1 MIRGGIADKL
11 GNDYEGLWAL
21 NQALQVLHGF
31 ADEIRLEPFDEGG
44 AGFEFRVRTGDA
56 DVWHQCKRRRVSGS
70 WTIRA
75 LEVEEVLAA
84 FARKL
89 PNPRNTCVFV
99 SSDGAQALK
108 TLLDK
113 ASLVEGLAP
122 FVASLGDADALELK
136 ALRTAWNVDDTTA
149 FDWLRRCR
157 VETVSTTSLLD
168 QIDSICRLTFSA
180 SAKLCRERLA
190 AYLDDHLTIHLT
202 TAALRDAVQGLDLG
216 WKAGF
221 DPTLD
226 DRLARA
232 TDDYLGTL
240 TLPLP
245 TTVVDGAI
253 APVVAE
259 ALDGP
264 AKIVVVAGGA
274 GSGKSLAMSSIVA
287 SARQRDWPILALR
300 VDRFLACQSPEEL
313 GEVLLDRR
321 QSPVGALGNRH
332 PRRPTVLLIDQ
343 VDAVS
348 EASGRSSQMRDQ
360 IFRMIEDSGLYR
372 QMKVVIACR
381 SYDLEHDRRLGG
393 QASLPWSKAIKLEPL
408 AWDNGVLPVL
418 KTLGLGARSYSDH
431 ERRLLAIPINL
442 QLFARLHLAGERVDG
457 ELSAARLFDR
467 LLEVRAREFRELG
480 IPWTPQAAL
489 GQVAVHMSDN
499 QELTAPPSVV
509 AAYPG
514 ALDHLASAGLI
525 TVAGGKLQ
533 FAHESFFDHVFA
545 SNFIASGVGVP
556 DLLRRDEQRLFRR
569 TQVRQIF
576 SRLRD
581 QGARSY
587 LGNLRAVIEA
597 EDVRYLVKDAVAQW
611 LGAIDD
617 PTPAERRL
625 VDGWFQDGHRYQ
637 QLARIALT
645 GVNWT
650 QTLIDGGQIRRWL
663 DDGGDRKALAL
674 WALRRAAVTHAAVIA
689 PLLREWWG
697 RDEARTI
704 ELTEWFQALYPEGEI
719 GALADLYADLINAYP
734 KERLES
740 QGFWTLCDLGPWE
753 SKKQGLGPRV
763 LDLWLTKW
771 MRERPDDHPFDENI
785 NQNGEHWLREVADGH
800 PLAFARSVLPHFS
813 RACVREQER
822 LASGDLP
829 HPTIRVPLDP
839 DLRDSVVSN
848 LKRALEATARQDA
861 DLAAALLDE
870 MTVDTG
876 PIHLLRL
883 AAIAANPSA
892 LAMRLPALIRTKGI
906 FEIGYSSAAWRPFAG
921 AAKAAFPHLPEAVRG
936 EIECAIFAYRPELD
950 YARDCAKREPGSLP
964 AGWGPTKISDV
975 LSHTGRDERA
985 ILDTIGRALLTPT
998 AQRRLDELD
1007 RKFRGQPHPKA
1018 GGGGGMVRSP
1028 IPEDRVRLMS
1038 DEAWLSAMDRYKDES
1053 GHIYMPDHVVGGARQ
1068 LASTLGTL
1076 AKEQPAR
1083 FAALLK
1089 RMPASL
1095 NPQYAESIVHGLG
1108 ESNGDG
1114 TSIAEAIFFALRNPD
1129 AECGRFVAW
1138 TVRRHPDA
1146 ARDQSIF
1153 DMMLTMAESGNA
1165 NDRAV
1170 GSPSGEARAK
1180 TTVGELLRTGGNA
1193 EANSINEERGSAF
1206 EALSAVLWQ
1215 DGARL
1220 DAIASLLDRRIEA
1233 EPLSSVRMA
1242 MLSTINSV
1250 AKHDVAVG
1258 LDLLNR
1264 VGRHDPE
1271 TLLSRNGRHILRWA
1285 KHQDGYDTE
1294 ITTNLIAS
1302 PTQSHQA
1309 LGLLIEASN
1318 ALADDQGAQ
1327 TFLTHFHTPLARQ
1340 VAAFIARDNLEAGP
1354 IGDRSSCWL
1363 ETLWNDP
1370 DPEVRAE
1377 AGRVAWRNV
1386 LAAESPRRSLVA
1398 CFVTSAAFDDDPGHF
1413 LHDLQGW
1420 VPSYPDATLTAVRN
1434 IIARSR
1440 DQTPEHRRARYMST
1454 HYLGGTLVAL
1464 YRLVE
1469 SDPDQERE
1477 LLDLFDEYLASDHY
1491 DIRSHI
1497 GSYERH

>member
-11 GNDYEGLWAL
+11 GNGYEGLWAL

-31 ADEIRLEPFDEGG
+31 TDEIRLEPFDEGG
-44 AGFEFRVRTGDA
+44 AGFEFRVRTGDD

-75 LEVEEVLAA
+75 LEVEDVLAA

-108 TLLDK
+108 TLVEK
-113 ASLVEGLAP
+113 ANLVEGLVP
-122 FVASLGDADALELK
+122 FLASLGDGDAVEFK
-136 ALRTAWNVDDTTA
+136 ALRTAWGVDEITA

-168 QIDSICRLTFSA
+168 QIDSICRLTFTA
-180 SAKLCRERLA
+180 SAKVCRERLA

-202 TAALRDAVQGLDLG
+202 TTILRDAVQGLDIG

-226 DRLARA
+226 DRLVRA

-245 TTVVDGAI
+245 NTVVDGAI
-253 APVVAE
+253 GPIVAE

-274 GSGKSLAMSSIVA
+274 GSGKSLVMSSIVA

-348 EASGRSSQMRDQ
+348 ETSGRSSKMRDQ

-381 SYDLEHDRRLGG
+381 SYDLEHDRRLSG
-393 QASLPWSKAIKLEPL
+393 QASLPWSKAIKLESL
-408 AWDNGVLPVL
+408 GWDAGVLPVL
-418 KTLGLGARSYSDH
+418 RALGLGPRTYSDH
-431 ERRLLAIPINL
+431 EKQLLATPINL
-442 QLFARLHLAGERVDG
+442 QLLARLHVAGERVDG

-489 GQVAVHMSDN
+489 GQIAVHMSDN

-509 AAYPG
+509 TAYPG

-525 TVAGGKLQ
+525 TVVGGKLQ

-545 SNFIASGVGVP
+545 SSFIASGAGVI

-587 LGNLRAVIEA
+587 LSNLRVLMEA
-597 EDVRYLVKDAVAQW
+597 DDVRFLVKDAVAQW
-611 LGAIDD
+611 LGAIDN

-625 VDGWFQDGHRYQ
+625 VDGWFQEGHRHQ

-650 QTLIDGGQIRRWL
+650 PTLIDGGQIRGWL
-663 DDGGDRKALAL
+663 DDGGDRKALAF
-674 WALRRAAVTHAAVIA
+674 WALRRVAVTHGAVIA

-697 RDEARTI
+697 GDEERTV
-704 ELTEWFQALYPEGEI
+704 ELTEWFQALCPEGEI
-719 GALADLYADLINAYP
+719 GDLADLYADLINAYP
-734 KERLES
+734 SDRLES
-740 QGFWTLCDLGPWE
+740 QGFWKLCDLGPWE

-763 LDLWLTKW
+763 LDVWLTKW
-771 MRERPDDHPFDENI
+771 MRERPDDHPFERI
-785 NQNGEHWLREVADGH
+785 NRNGEHWLREVADGH
-800 PLAFARSVLPHFS
+800 PVAFARIVLPHFAQ
-813 RACVREQER
+813 ACAREQER
-822 LASGDLP
+822 LASGDLDY
-829 HPTIRVPLDP
+829 PTIRVPLDP
-839 DLRDSVVSN
+839 DLTDSVGSN
-848 LKRALEATARQDA
+848 LERSLRVTARLDA
-861 DLAAALLDE
+861 DLAAALLDKI
-870 MTVDTG
+870 TINNS
-876 PIHLLRL
+876 PSHLLRL
-883 AAIAANPSA
+883 AAIAANPAA
-892 LAMRLPALIRTKGI
+892 LAMRLPALVRDKAI
-906 FEIGYSSAAWRPFAG
+906 FEIGFSSAAWRPFAE
-921 AAKAAFPHLPEAVRG
+921 AAKAAFPHLPEAVRI
-936 EIECAIFAYRPELD
+936 EIEGAVFAYRPELD
-950 YARDCAKREPGSLP
+950 YAKDCAKREPGSRP

-975 LSHTGRDERA
+975 LAHTGRDERA
-985 ILDTIGRALLTPT
+985 ILDTIGRASLTPT

-1028 IPEDRVRLMS
+1028 IPDDRLRLMS
-1038 DEAWLSAMDRYKDES
+1038 DDAWLSAMARYKDES

-1068 LASTLGTL
+1068 LASALGALT
-1076 AKEQPAR
+1076 KEQPAR

-1108 ESNGDG
+1108 ESDGDG
-1114 TSIAEAIFFALRNPD
+1114 ASIAEAIFFALRNPD

-1146 ARDQSIF
+1146 ARDQTIF
-1153 DMMLTMAESGNA
+1153 DMILTMAESGEA

-1170 GSPSGEARAK
+1170 GSSSAEAREK
-1180 TTVGELLRTGGNA
+1180 TTVHELLRTGGNA

-1206 EALSAVLWQ
+1206 EALAAVLWH

-1220 DAIASLLDRRIEA
+1220 DAIVSLLDRRIEA

-1242 MLSTINSV
+1242 MLATINSV
-1250 AKHDVAVG
+1250 TKHDVAIG
-1258 LDLLNR
+1258 LQLLNR
-1264 VGRHDPE
+1264 VGRYDPE

-1285 KHQDGYDTE
+1285 KHQADYDIQ
-1294 ITTNLIAS
+1294 ITANLIAS
-1302 PTQSHQA
+1302 PTPSHQA
-1309 LGLLIEASN
+1309 LGLLIEASI
-1318 ALADDQGAQ
+1318 ALGDEQGAQ
-1327 TFLTHFHTPLARQ
+1327 TFLTRFQTPLAKQ

-1354 IGDRSSCWL
+1354 IGDRSSRWL

-1377 AGRVAWRNV
+1377 SGRVAWRNV
-1386 LAAESPRRSLVA
+1386 LAAESPRRSLVTW
-1398 CFVTSAAFDDDPGHF
+1398 FVASAAFDDDPGHF

-1420 VPSYPDATLTAVRN
+1420 VPSYPDATFTAVRN
-1434 IIARSR
+1434 IIGRSR
-1440 DQTPEHRRARYMST
+1440 DHTPEQRRARYMST